1 MTSLVDQNC
10 NEIEILQINKNG
22 LRAGDQG
29 LKLVLTSGVEAQ
41 SSENIDEDPLK
52 LLVFRVE
59 RRHLHLFATSVKSKS
74 CVYYL

>member
-1 MTSLVDQNC
+1 MAL
-10 NEIEILQINKNG
+10 G
-22 LRAGDQG
+22 LGDQG

-59 RRHLHLFATSVKSKS
+59 RRHLHLFATSVKTNHVFTIYDNKTSPRS
-74 CVYYL
+74 NN